1 VGDLQ
6 DSPLAILFSGK
17 VSCKHRNRQLLVTA
31 RCSTIG
37 CVEGRPFTATDIV
50 SIVFAVMGCHA
61 NHVVR
66 RQHHRLHCK
75 WGQLLPQMLCG
86 STECLYAHGEAP
98 NASTQ
103 SSRQQSSSLLGHS
116 CCTARWRYRRQH
128 RQCSICALE
137 LRRHRMPQR
146 ERRHRMPQ
154 RCRVWLLE
162 GACCKHLWVC
172 RRPPLQRNCSL
183 KTALCCNCS
192 AVPSKQCTVETM
204 QTNASFRCRYLI
216 ASQQQTLPRP
226 PQLK

>member
-103 SSRQQSSSLLGHS
+103 SSRQQSSTLLGHS
-116 CCTARWRYRRQH
+116 CCTARWRYRRQYRH
-128 RQCSICALE
+128 CSTSLLRILQPGCSGVPAADTFGCAGG
-137 LRRHRMPQR
+137 HPF
-146 ERRHRMPQ
+146 
-154 RCRVWLLE
+154 
-162 GACCKHLWVC
+162 
-172 RRPPLQRNCSL
+172 
-183 KTALCCNCS
+183 
-192 AVPSKQCTVETM
+192 
-204 QTNASFRCRYLI
+204 NA
-216 ASQQQTLPRP
+216 T
-226 PQLK
+226 QLGPC